1 MKSNRPT
8 GFFLLIVPLAIFLIY
23 IYLLFAS
30 DYDLLLIKLSIV
42 STVGIIVSVFI
53 WIGYT
58 MISASRSHNE
68 ITDDDNEI

>member
-8 GFFLLIVPLAIFLIY
+8 GFFLLIVPPAIFLIY
-23 IYLLFAS
+23 IYLIFAS

-42 STVGIIVSVFI
+42 GTVGIIVSVFV

-58 MISASRSHNE
+58 MISASNNNDE
-68 ITDDDNEI
+68 ITDDKI

>member
-1 MKSNRPT
+1 MKNNRST
-8 GFFLLIVPLAIFLIY
+8 GFFLLIVPPAIFIIY

-42 STVGIIVSVFI
+42 GTVGIIISVFV

-58 MISASRSHNE
+58 MISASNNNE
-68 ITDDDNEI
+68 ITDDKI